1 MKPVLPREV
10 ALCSQRPPP
19 AEPWVWGAPR
29 LLASVGGAGH
39 GNPTSCT
46 GWPPHKLNQGHVLE
60 LSRCPS
66 QPPEGWAIVL
76 FVWSGLS
83 PFTSELITM
92 ELARSASFWM
102 KKMGC
107 TWRQHAG
114 VGGVSLTSL
123 AASSIWCILLWL
135 DLRREPFGSSVTVRV
150 IGSSLCLSVPLCP
163 ILNLRSCPPWLCS
176 YYSSTKQLRHLAQGQ
191 RCRLEG
197 GCP

>member
-1 MKPVLPREV
+1 MGICPLRPQDAQNKARSLLGPVLRVLSCFFSGWVCSPQNGWKAVKPVLPREV

-29 LLASVGGAGH
+29 LLASVGGARH

-46 GWPPHKLNQGHVLE
+46 GWPPHKLDQGHVLE

-66 QPPEGWAIVL
+66 QPPEFWAIVL

-83 PFTSELITM
+83 PFSSELITM

-102 KKMGC
+102 KNVGC

-114 VGGVSLTSL
+114 VGVS
-123 AASSIWCILLWL
+123 
-135 DLRREPFGSSVTVRV
+135 P
-150 IGSSLCLSVPLCP
+150 
-163 ILNLRSCPPWLCS
+163 
-176 YYSSTKQLRHLAQGQ
+176 
-191 RCRLEG
+191 
-197 GCP
+197 